1 MPTKLIG
8 QRMTSQRRLL
18 LNIIRNA
25 DEHLDADELFRQAKE
40 KEPRISLSTIYRNL
54 NLLKEVGLVVERYL
68 GEGHHRYE
76 INLAPQHHH
85 LICSECGEVFE
96 FESQFTEKMKTAV
109 EEASQ
114 FKVNKI
120 EIYMRG
126 LCPECQEKNSK

>member
-25 DEHLDADELFRQAKE
+25 DGHLDADELFRQAKE
-40 KEPRISLSTIYRNL
+40 KEPRISLSTVYRNL
-54 NLLKEVGLVVERYL
+54 NLLKEVGLVAECHL

-85 LICSECGEVFE
+85 LICIDCGEIYE
-96 FESQFTEKMKTAV
+96 FESQFTDKMKAAV

-114 FKVNKI
+114 FKVTQI
-120 EIYMRG
+120 EIYMQG
-126 LCPECQEKNSK
+126 YCPKCQEKNIQ